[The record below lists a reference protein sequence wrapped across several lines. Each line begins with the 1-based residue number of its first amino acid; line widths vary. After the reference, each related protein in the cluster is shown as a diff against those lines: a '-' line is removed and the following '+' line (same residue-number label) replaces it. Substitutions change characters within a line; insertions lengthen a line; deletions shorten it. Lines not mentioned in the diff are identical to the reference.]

1 MARVTHATLQDIREE
16 LSRGGVIEAPISSE
30 GEHVSGYCD
39 LETELVCI
47 NPLPELAL
55 AVCHEMTHRHW
66 PRWGEKRVDRESRRV
81 LSSMNDRDVASLV
94 ASYRRT
100 RRKRRAVR
108 VLTVD

>member
-1 MARVTHATLQDIREE
+1 MARVTHATLADVQEE
-16 LSRGGVIEAPISSE
+16 LARDGIIEAPISSP

-55 AVCHEMTHRHW
+55 AIAHEMTHRRW

-81 LSSMNDRDVASLV
+81 LSTMNDHDVAALV
-94 ASYRRT
+94 AAY
-100 RRKRRAVR
+100 RKRRHKQRRVR
-108 VLTVD
+108 VLTS